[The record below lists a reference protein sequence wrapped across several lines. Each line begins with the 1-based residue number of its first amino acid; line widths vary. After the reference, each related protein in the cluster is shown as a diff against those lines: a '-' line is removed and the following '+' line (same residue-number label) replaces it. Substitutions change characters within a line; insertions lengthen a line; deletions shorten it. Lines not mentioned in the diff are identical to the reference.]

1 MGEQAADAGCLHARN
16 LRQKLIAFNI
26 ITIALMA
33 ADPVLVLQM
42 RRLGDLILTFPLLE
56 DIRARYPGQPI
67 LVAAEEHFYKGL
79 EKLSP
84 DVIYF
89 PASRIQELAQGRY
102 AAIINLG
109 SGPEAAICAGKA
121 HAPLKIGQI
130 NDGSLHIAGFW
141 QIYRA
146 NLTLNNRH
154 NTFHWAD
161 LNRLDLP
168 NALPLPVRAS
178 SPLPSAGKKRIG
190 LVVGAS
196 VPSKRPDALFWGRL
210 ASRLTRD
217 GFSPVFLGGKAEIEA
232 GARAAAIAGLDNSN
246 FCGKLSL
253 RELASLMQG
262 LALCITPDTGPMHL
276 ASWMR
281 CPTLNLSMGPVH
293 ANETG
298 PALPGQWVL
307 RYNASCVGCWKCARS
322 RMFCKNNFTPQAV
335 AQAAAAI
342 INGEQV
348 PAARGLDLLRTGR
361 DALGLAELAAVS
373 ANVSVRPLLEN
384 FWKHAFLAFAD
395 ESHYPAARQQ
405 AGDLLDNQAALAR
418 NMRKNVGKMLSQT
431 IKVAKGARFEENFWK
446 NQPWHSRLFA
456 GHCQLWLQ
464 NADSSRQA
472 LLEVLQ
478 RQEALQDLLSE

>member
-1 MGEQAADAGCLHARN
+1 
-16 LRQKLIAFNI
+16 
-26 ITIALMA
+26 MA

-42 RRLGDLILTFPLLE
+42 QRLGDLILTFPLLD
-56 DIRARYPGQPI
+56 DIRDRYPGQPI
-67 LVAAEEHFYKGL
+67 LVAAEECFYKGL
-79 EKLSP
+79 EKFTP
-84 DVIYF
+84 DVVYF
-89 PASRIQELAQGRY
+89 PANRIPELAHGRY
-102 AAIINLG
+102 AAIINL
-109 SGPEAAICAGKA
+109 SSRPEAAICAGKA
-121 HAPLKIGQI
+121 QAPLKIGQV

-168 NALPLPVRAS
+168 NALPLAAHAS
-178 SPLPSAGKKRIG
+178 GPLPCSGKKRIG

-196 VPSKRPDALFWGRL
+196 APSKRPDAHFWGRL
-210 ASRLTRD
+210 ALRLTRD
-217 GFSPVFLGGKAEIEA
+217 GFSPVFLGGKAETEL
-232 GARAAAIAGLDNSN
+232 GARAAAIAGLGHSN
-246 FCGKLSL
+246 LCGKLSL
-253 RELASLMQG
+253 RELGGLMQG

-276 ASWMR
+276 ASRMG

-307 RYNASCVGCWKCARS
+307 RYNASCVGCWKCTRS
-322 RMFCKNNFTPQAV
+322 RLFCKNNFTPQAV
-335 AQAAAAI
+335 EQVAAAI
-342 INGEQV
+342 INGEQL
-348 PAARGLDLLRTGR
+348 PAISGLEILRTGR
-361 DALGLAELAAVS
+361 DALGLAELTALSPDA
-373 ANVSVRPLLEN
+373 SVRPLLEN
-384 FWKHAFLAFAD
+384 FWKYVFLAFAD
-395 ESHYPAARQQ
+395 EKHYPAARQQ
-405 AGDLLDNQAALAR
+405 AGELLDSQAALAR
-418 NMRKNVGKMLSQT
+418 NMRKNVGKMLNQT
-431 IKVAKGARFEENFWK
+431 LKVTKGATFEENFWK